1 MEQELEKK
9 TTKRQEEEQVQNL
22 KDKISSEKV
31 SNEGVHLKVNE
42 LINECL
48 KQLVVLIQIRNESK
62 DEAVGSI

>member
-42 LINECL
+42 LINERL

>member
-9 TTKRQEEEQVQNL
+9 TTKRQGEEQVQNL

-42 LINECL
+42 LINERL